1 MVAYRLCLFILTA
14 LALVS
19 IAAPPASAQVSTE
32 QALAP
37 FQQFLQGLVAW
48 MLGPGRLII
57 AGAWILAGFR
67 VVLGMDRG
75 IRMTLVGAK
84 RALLIDVRK
93 LLQNLDSSTRIN
105 IEFFAG
111 STR

>member
-1 MVAYRLCLFILTA
+1 MFAYRLGLFMLAA

-19 IAAPPASAQVSTE
+19 ATALPAFAQVSTE

-37 FQQFLQGLVAW
+37 FQQFLRGLVAW

-75 IRMTLVGAK
+75 AGPFVLVALVGFAIVFAPQILG
-84 RALLIDVRK
+84 ALGIDVS
-93 LLQNLDSSTRIN
+93 QFIQ
-105 IEFFAG
+105 
-111 STR
+111 

>member
-1 MVAYRLCLFILTA
+1 MLAYRLCL
-14 LALVS
+14 LALV
-19 IAAPPASAQVSTE
+19 ILAVAGTTATPAFAQVSPE

-37 FQQFLQGLVAW
+37 FQQFLRGLVAW

-75 IRMTLVGAK
+75 AGPFVLVALVGFAIVFAPQILG
-84 RALLIDVRK
+84 ALGIDVSQY
-93 LLQNLDSSTRIN
+93 L
-105 IEFFAG
+105 
-111 STR
+111 

>member
-1 MVAYRLCLFILTA
+1 MLTYRLFL
-14 LALVS
+14 LALVVL
-19 IAAPPASAQVSTE
+19 AVAGATATPALAQVSPE

-37 FQQFLQGLVAW
+37 FQQFLRGLVAW

-75 IRMTLVGAK
+75 AGPFVLVALVGFAIVFAPQILG
-84 RALLIDVRK
+84 ALGIDVSQY
-93 LLQNLDSSTRIN
+93 L
-105 IEFFAG
+105 
-111 STR
+111 

>member
-1 MVAYRLCLFILTA
+1 MAAYRLSLLVLVAVA
-14 LALVS
+14 LAGATPL
-19 IAAPPASAQVSTE
+19 PAYAQVSPE

-37 FQQFLQGLVAW
+37 FQQFLRGLVAW

-75 IRMTLVGAK
+75 AGPFVLVALVGFAVVFAAQILG
-84 RALLIDVRK
+84 ALGIDVS
-93 LLQNLDSSTRIN
+93 QYIQ
-105 IEFFAG
+105 
-111 STR
+111 

>member
-1 MVAYRLCLFILTA
+1 MVAYRLCVFILGA

-19 IAAPPASAQVSTE
+19 IAAPPAFAQVSTE
-32 QALAP
+32 QALGP

-75 IRMTLVGAK
+75 AGPFVLVALVGFAIVFAPQILG
-84 RALLIDVRK
+84 ALGIDVS
-93 LLQNLDSSTRIN
+93 QYI
-105 IEFFAG
+105 
-111 STR
+111 

>member
-1 MVAYRLCLFILTA
+1 MTRMSAYRLILFA
-14 LALVS
+14 LAVVALVS
-19 IAAPPASAQVSTE
+19 AAAVPALGQVSTE

-37 FQQFLQGLVAW
+37 FQQFLRGLVAW

-75 IRMTLVGAK
+75 AGPFVLVALVGFAVVFAPQILG
-84 RALLIDVRK
+84 ALGIDV
-93 LLQNLDSSTRIN
+93 SPYIP
-105 IEFFAG
+105 
-111 STR
+111 

>member
-1 MVAYRLCLFILTA
+1 MVAYRLCVFILA
-14 LALVS
+14 VLALVS
-19 IAAPPASAQVSTE
+19 IAAPTSAQVSTE

-75 IRMTLVGAK
+75 AGPFVLVALVGFAIVFAPQILG
-84 RALLIDVRK
+84 ALGIDVS
-93 LLQNLDSSTRIN
+93 QYI
-105 IEFFAG
+105 
-111 STR
+111 

>member
-1 MVAYRLCLFILTA
+1 MVAYRLCLFILAA

-19 IAAPPASAQVSTE
+19 IAVPPASAQVSTE

-75 IRMTLVGAK
+75 AGPFVLVALVGFAIVFAPQILG
-84 RALLIDVRK
+84 ALGIDVS
-93 LLQNLDSSTRIN
+93 QYI
-105 IEFFAG
+105 
-111 STR
+111 

>member
-1 MVAYRLCLFILTA
+1 MVAYRLCVFILA
-14 LALVS
+14 VLALVS
-19 IAAPPASAQVSTE
+19 IAAPTSAQVSTE

-37 FQQFLQGLVAW
+37 FQQFLRGLVAW

-75 IRMTLVGAK
+75 AVPFVLVALVGFAIVFAPQILG
-84 RALLIDVRK
+84 ALGIDVS
-93 LLQNLDSSTRIN
+93 QYI
-105 IEFFAG
+105 
-111 STR
+111 

>member
-1 MVAYRLCLFILTA
+1 MLAYRLCIYILAT
-14 LALVS
+14 LALVGML
-19 IAAPPASAQVSTE
+19 ALPGFAQVSTE
-32 QALAP
+32 QALGP

-75 IRMTLVGAK
+75 AGPFVLVALVGFAIVFAPQILG
-84 RALLIDVRK
+84 ALGIDVS
-93 LLQNLDSSTRIN
+93 QYIQ
-105 IEFFAG
+105 
-111 STR
+111 

>member
-1 MVAYRLCLFILTA
+1 MVAYRLCVFILGA
-14 LALVS
+14 LALAS
-19 IAAPPASAQVSTE
+19 IAAPPAFAQVSTE
-32 QALAP
+32 QALGP

-75 IRMTLVGAK
+75 AGPFVLVALVGFAIVFAPQILG
-84 RALLIDVRK
+84 ALGIDVS
-93 LLQNLDSSTRIN
+93 QYI
-105 IEFFAG
+105 
-111 STR
+111 

>member
-1 MVAYRLCLFILTA
+1 MVAYRLCVFILGA

-19 IAAPPASAQVSTE
+19 IAAPPAFAQVSTE
-32 QALAP
+32 QALEP

-75 IRMTLVGAK
+75 AGPFVLVALVGFAIVFAPQILG
-84 RALLIDVRK
+84 ALGIDVS
-93 LLQNLDSSTRIN
+93 QYI
-105 IEFFAG
+105 
-111 STR
+111 

>member
-1 MVAYRLCLFILTA
+1 MLASRPCGLVLAT

-19 IAAPPASAQVSTE
+19 AVALPAFAQVSTE

-37 FQQFLQGLVAW
+37 FQQFLRGLVAW

-75 IRMTLVGAK
+75 AGPFVLVAVVGFAIVFAPQILGA
-84 RALLIDVRK
+84 LGIDV
-93 LLQNLDSSTRIN
+93 SPYI
-105 IEFFAG
+105 
-111 STR
+111 

>member
-1 MVAYRLCLFILTA
+1 MVAYRLCIFILAA

-19 IAAPPASAQVSTE
+19 ISAPPASAQVSTE

-37 FQQFLQGLVAW
+37 FQQFLRGLVAW

-75 IRMTLVGAK
+75 AGPFVLVALVGFAIVFAPQILG
-84 RALLIDVRK
+84 ALGIDVS
-93 LLQNLDSSTRIN
+93 QYI
-105 IEFFAG
+105 
-111 STR
+111 

>member
-1 MVAYRLCLFILTA
+1 MFAYRLCVLILAA

-37 FQQFLQGLVAW
+37 FQQFLRGLVAW

-75 IRMTLVGAK
+75 AGPFVLVALVGFAIVFAPQILG
-84 RALLIDVRK
+84 ALGIDVS
-93 LLQNLDSSTRIN
+93 QYI
-105 IEFFAG
+105 
-111 STR
+111 

>member
-1 MVAYRLCLFILTA
+1 MFGCRLSLIALAA
-14 LALVS
+14 LALVT
-19 IAAPPASAQVSTE
+19 AAALPALAQVSTE

-37 FQQFLQGLVAW
+37 FQQFLRGLVAW

-75 IRMTLVGAK
+75 AGPFVVVALVGFAIVFAPQILG
-84 RALLIDVRK
+84 ALGIDV
-93 LLQNLDSSTRIN
+93 SPYIP
-105 IEFFAG
+105 
-111 STR
+111 

>member
-1 MVAYRLCLFILTA
+1 MVAYRLCVFILGA

-19 IAAPPASAQVSTE
+19 IAPPPAFAQVSTE
-32 QALAP
+32 QALGP

-75 IRMTLVGAK
+75 AGPFVLVALVGFAIVFAPQILG
-84 RALLIDVRK
+84 ALGIDVS
-93 LLQNLDSSTRIN
+93 QYI
-105 IEFFAG
+105 
-111 STR
+111 